1 MTALEVYGTSDG
13 SLTRA
18 FYAELEKR
26 GAAGL
31 VAMNLFRAQKCSS
44 RAKVYRG
51 GVRGK
56 GSYRGMAYER
66 KQWSLDNLVKILS
79 EQAQSLG
86 IRWGWKIDHNIVFG
100 CEPSWV
106 LYVDLPQ
113 GQVSFHAP
121 VRGGGPDYKG
131 EWDREHKSAERIVM
145 YAEAV
150 YKTDERQQ
158 ALL

>member
-1 MTALEVYGTSDG
+1 MSGAALEVYATSDG
-13 SLTRA
+13 SVTRA

-26 GAAGL
+26 GYIGL

-56 GSYRGMAYER
+56 GSYRGMAYKR
-66 KQWSLDNLVKILS
+66 KEWSLGELVKILG
-79 EQAQSLG
+79 ERGAELG
-86 IRWGWKIDHNIVFG
+86 IAFGWKADQANPYI
-100 CEPSWV
+100 PWV

-121 VRGGGPDYKG
+121 NRDGGPDYPG
-131 EWDREHKSAERIVM
+131 DWDRTHLSPDRIIQFCDSVLKRIG
-145 YAEAV
+145 EACDV
-150 YKTDERQQ
+150 
-158 ALL
+158 